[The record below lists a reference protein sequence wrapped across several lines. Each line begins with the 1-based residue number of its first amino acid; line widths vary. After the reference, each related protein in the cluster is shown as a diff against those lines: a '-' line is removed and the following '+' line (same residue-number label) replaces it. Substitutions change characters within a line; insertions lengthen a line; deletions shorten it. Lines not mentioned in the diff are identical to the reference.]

1 MRIQEKR
8 LQGYLLAVEHE
19 AVGSHLFAD
28 ELLAARDV
36 GDEDLLGYVQKTED
50 VINAVAVVAPVPTC
64 DSGRAPLE
72 AQYQESV
79 NEELATS

>member
-8 LQGYLLAVEHE
+8 LQGHLLAVEHE

-28 ELLAARDV
+28 GLLAARDV

-50 VINAVAVVAPVPTC
+50 VVSAVDVVAPVPIC
-64 DSGRAPLE
+64 DSGLASLE
-72 AQYQESV
+72 AQHQESV